1 MPRPHLAHAKKRGL
15 GTRLGLGSE
24 YEAAGLNDMDTD
36 EKRYLNVLKSQSL
49 NHPPACVEEE
59 GGGGG
64 LTLTLTQPSGLSF
77 LVEFK
82 IIIGLKTAQLGGF
95 LQKYLSHFHVTLF
108 VYTHCECYFQ
118 IQECDILK
126 C

>member
-15 GTRLGLGSE
+15 GTRLGLGNE
-24 YEAAGLNDMDTD
+24 YEAAGLNDVGTD

-64 LTLTLTQPSGLSF
+64 LTLSLTLTLTQTLTLTLTLTLTQWPEF
-77 LVEFK
+77 L
-82 IIIGLKTAQLGGF
+82 G
-95 LQKYLSHFHVTLF
+95 
-108 VYTHCECYFQ
+108 
-118 IQECDILK
+118 
-126 C
+126 